1 MAKTLSITLFSL
13 YNIESSN
20 VWFLLFF
27 YFTNLKITMTFFL
40 RFVLF
45 TRLKIPVLSDHL
57 RISSVYFP
65 LKAIHHNKCQRSPND
80 PKQKANDLIFLT
92 WYLHVIH
99 LHAVFSVLFCHD
111 HCSVACILSSLLST
125 LVLLINWLVRY
136 FRCIQSGSILLP
148 ANIDSNNNRNDK

>member
-80 PKQKANDLIFLT
+80 PKQKAKDLIFLT
-92 WYLHVIH
+92 C
-99 LHAVFSVLFCHD
+99 SLFRFLMPWPFFCRVH
-111 HCSVACILSSLLST
+111 SELAPLT